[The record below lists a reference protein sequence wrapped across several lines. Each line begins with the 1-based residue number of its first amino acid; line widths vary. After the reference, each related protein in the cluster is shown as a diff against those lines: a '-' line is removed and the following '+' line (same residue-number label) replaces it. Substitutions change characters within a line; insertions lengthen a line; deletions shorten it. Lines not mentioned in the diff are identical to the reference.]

1 MAKVRSKKC
10 KVCEQEFIPRN
21 RFQKAC
27 SIECAIKL
35 SRKNAQEE
43 HDRAEKK
50 KLKERKVKLREEDR
64 GYWLKAVQREVNKY
78 IRLRDKGRPCIACGS
93 PWKPSFQASHFIPQG
108 RSSFL
113 RFDERNIHSGCI
125 RCNLFVGGGN
135 IHGYRPRLVEKIG
148 EQEVEWLEENQH
160 RIKKWEI
167 SELKEMLK
175 LYRLK
180 NKELENE
187 MQD

>member
-50 KLKERKVKLREEDR
+50 KLKERKVKLKSRAEWLREAQEIF
-64 GYWLKAVQREVNKY
+64 NKF
-78 IRLRDKGRPCIACGS
+78 IRLRDKKEPCISCGRY
-93 PWKPSFQASHFIPQG
+93 HQG
-108 RSSFL
+108 QWHAGHYRS
-113 RFDERNIHSGCI
+113 
-125 RCNLFVGGGN
+125 V
-135 IHGYRPRLVEKIG
+135 
-148 EQEVEWLEENQH
+148 
-160 RIKKWEI
+160 
-167 SELKEMLK
+167 
-175 LYRLK
+175 
-180 NKELENE
+180 
-187 MQD
+187 

>member
-50 KLKERKVKLREEDR
+50 KLKERKIKLKSRAEWLREAQEIF
-64 GYWLKAVQREVNKY
+64 NKF
-78 IRLRDKGRPCIACGS
+78 IRLRDKNEPCISCGRYHQGQWHAGHYRSVGAC
-93 PWKPSFQASHFIPQG
+93 PE
-108 RSSFL
+108 L
-113 RFDERNIHSGCI
+113 RFCELNVWKQCSPCNNHKSGNAIEYRINLVKRIGAEKSNGLSDTTMSQRNIPSKSVKKS
-125 RCNLFVGGGN
+125 LN
-135 IHGYRPRLVEKIG
+135 ITKPK
-148 EQEVEWLEENQH
+148 
-160 RIKKWEI
+160 
-167 SELKEMLK
+167 LKS
-175 LYRLK
+175 
-180 NKELENE
+180 
-187 MQD
+187 